1 MLHNMS
7 NMDSGFILKELI
19 LMESSFR
26 RSEKLSYDNNPE
38 NYFNVDVGVATTE
51 ESIVVSEEVKVLQN
65 FKGEKQFDISVKMV
79 GIFQRIGESSLTD
92 DNEFGRINGAAII
105 FPFIREHIANIA
117 MKGGLGNLLLPPV
130 NFAKY
135 SKE

>member
-1 MLHNMS
+1 MS

-79 GIFQRIGESSLTD
+79 GVFQRIGESSLTD

>member
-1 MLHNMS
+1 MS